1 MGLIPH
7 FLWEPAGKSAPLYGM
22 CKTSLDVS
30 KREAELFYGCQAL
43 SVLIISFS
51 F

>member
-1 MGLIPH
+1 MGVIPH
-7 FLWEPAGKSAPLYGM
+7 FLWEPAGKSAPLSGM

-30 KREAELFYGCQAL
+30 KREAELFYGWQAL
-43 SVLIISFS
+43 SILIISFS